1 MKLIRIEIE
10 NYRGIKDKQ
19 TIGISDFT
27 TIVGKNDSG
36 KSIILHAIASFLDN
50 NEFMISEDD
59 FNFYRESDSPIEI
72 TCYFEDDDLK
82 RKLSE
87 FIKENR
93 KKDIGV
99 EEEIESIIQND
110 NQIVVKKTWYKP
122 DKKSSKCELRINDFE
137 EEKYRNLS
145 QKNDGELN
153 KILDDLGIRIPPD
166 HPGRNSKL
174 EKAKFIK
181 KYLQDNN
188 YKKVFI
194 WREEPKIDKLLPK
207 IEFFQ
212 ADHVISTTTEFNT
225 SLKAETKEY
234 FQQEQALEESKLKQ
248 IESETKK
255 QIQREASE
263 ITKYMQMHV
272 KDLEK
277 VEMDPVFDWVKAIS
291 NIKVSF
297 KFSKDKRPIPMEN
310 KGAGYRRL
318 FMVGRFRY
326 LAAKKSDQ
334 DIIYMIEEP
343 ETFLHPSA
351 QQELLDSLIKISE
364 NNQVLI
370 TTHSPIFAGATEK
383 SKIILCKEESQS
395 KYYQKEKGIIEEI
408 INELGIKPFYNLRD
422 SFEKIIFVEGFD
434 DIEFIKIATKKLLDK
449 DLNSS
454 PYKKKLLFLPGGG
467 STLSNF
473 VNIEYF
479 KKESKRSL
487 FLICD
492 GDNHDK
498 RKHEQN
504 KKLVEEFNKNSN
516 CKGFLLKKSTIENY
530 YHPRAIERKYKL
542 NDREISCDLFSDNE
556 NVIDVLKR
564 LKERLKINIKIKGN
578 LEIFEE
584 MSQEEWKKVLDDKL
598 KEIIKEIIGDL

>member
-1 MKLIRIEIE
+1 MKLIKIEIK
-10 NYRGIKDKQ
+10 NYRGVKDKQ
-19 TIGISDFT
+19 TINISDFIA
-27 TIVGKNDSG
+27 IVGKNDSG

-50 NEFMISEDD
+50 NEFIISEDD

-72 TCYFEDDDLK
+72 TCYFEDDDL
-82 RKLSE
+82 RHKLSE

-99 EEEIESIIQND
+99 EEEIESIIQNG
-110 NQIVVKKTWYKP
+110 NQMVVKKIWYKP
-122 DKKSSKCELRINDFE
+122 DKKPSECKLRINDFE
-137 EEKYRNLS
+137 EEKYRNLT
-145 QKNDGELN
+145 QKGDKELN
-153 KILDDLGIRIPPD
+153 KILNDLGIEIPPD

-188 YKKVFI
+188 YKKTSL

-234 FQQEQALEESKLKQ
+234 FQQEQTLEESKLKQ
-248 IESETKK
+248 VESETKE
-255 QIQREASE
+255 QIQKEASE
-263 ITKYMQMHV
+263 ITKYMRMHV
-272 KDLEK
+272 SDLEK
-277 VEMDPVFDWVKAIS
+277 VEMEPVFDWVKAIS

-297 KFSKDKRPIPMEN
+297 KFSKDKQPIPMEN

-326 LAAKKSDQ
+326 LASKKSDQ

-351 QQELLDSLIKISE
+351 QQELLTSLIKISE
-364 NNQVLI
+364 NNQVFI

-383 SKIILCKEESQS
+383 SKIILCKEEEQS
-395 KYYQKEKGIIEEI
+395 KYYQKEESILEEI

-422 SFEKIIFVEGFD
+422 SFEKIIFMEGFN

-449 DLNSS
+449 DLNTSL
-454 PYKKKLLFLPGGG
+454 YREKLLFLPGGG
-467 STLSNF
+467 NTLSNF

-479 KKESKRSL
+479 KKDSKRHL
-487 FLICD
+487 ILICD
-492 GDNHDK
+492 GDNHNK
-498 RKHEQN
+498 KKHEQN
-504 KKLVEEFNKNSN
+504 KKLVEEFSRNNN
-516 CKGFLLKKSTIENY
+516 CKGFLFKKSTIENY
-530 YHPRAIERKYKL
+530 YHPRAIERKYRL
-542 NDREISCDLFSDNE
+542 NSKEINCDLFSDDE
-556 NVIDVLKR
+556 NVIDTLKK
-564 LKERLKINIKIKGN
+564 LKKRLKINIKIKGN
-578 LEIFEE
+578 LEIYEE
-584 MSQEEWKKVLDDKL
+584 MTEKEWKEVSDDKL
-598 KEIIKEIIGDL
+598 KEIIKEIISNL